1 MYLRH
6 YETNKIVTVSE
17 PAVPHISPGFDLKVD
32 KISVGSS
39 NSKQPDL
46 NYNKTIG
53 DWMINDV

>member
-1 MYLRH
+1 MKPTRLLQCL
-6 YETNKIVTVSE
+6 N
-17 PAVPHISPGFDLKVD
+17 PHISPDFDLKVD